1 MVLRSI
7 IPISLSKSYLEI
19 LAIKMLNILIVMNFV
34 IFKEIVRLKDS
45 ELKIVGTLTLENT
58 IIIEENKL
66 VLVAKSH

>member
-34 IFKEIVRLKDS
+34 IFKEIVRLEDS